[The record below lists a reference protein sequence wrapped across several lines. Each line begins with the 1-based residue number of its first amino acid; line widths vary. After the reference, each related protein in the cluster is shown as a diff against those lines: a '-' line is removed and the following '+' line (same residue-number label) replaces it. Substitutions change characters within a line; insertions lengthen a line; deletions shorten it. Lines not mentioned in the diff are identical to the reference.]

1 MRVEGLAAVLESC
14 HGQAVNPDI
23 SGIGVRLSF
32 YLQNFLLGE
41 AFAFNGLL
49 EFLFTNLAV
58 ILVDRSWQDA
68 TGALWTFI
76 TTSFGLTLSAMIQ
89 AKQGQLSLFQALTVG
104 NLVWCAV
111 KLFGKHTASPRKYSQ
126 ARLLW
131 YFVGSRLI
139 FEA

>member
-1 MRVEGLAAVLESC
+1 MRVGGLAAVLESC
-14 HGQAVNPDI
+14 LGQAVNPDI

-41 AFAFNGLL
+41 TFAFDGLL
-49 EFLFTNLAV
+49 ELLLTNFAV

-111 KLFGKHTASPRKYSQ
+111 NFFGKHTASPRNYSQ
-126 ARLLW
+126 AR
-131 YFVGSRLI
+131 
-139 FEA
+139 